1 MPPAKSHF
9 LRGVIRAHSTQLA
22 GKIFYQSAS
31 IVVREPIFK
40 VMQAGQIFAGAVAA
54 PITIKLDIVQ
64 QRRRGPLRLWFIEHA
79 GEAEGDL
86 KKRQQSI
93 PKKIRRGCL
102 DLIVDLERERF
113 VAGSAGAKPTAAV
126 RSPMGSDFS
135 VRLRLL
141 DQVVKFFATFEDR
154 LEREGGR
161 IRQADSGAEEKQK
174 CEPRFE
180 RAHARRRFWHK
191 GRCARRNRLFPSG
204 RRGHEQDWA

>member
-1 MPPAKSHF
+1 MRRMVRTHA
-9 LRGVIRAHSTQLA
+9 TQLA

-31 IVVREPIFK
+31 IVIREPILE

-54 PITIKLDIVQ
+54 PITIELDIMQ
-64 QRRRGPLRLWFIEHA
+64 QRRRCPLRLWFIEHA

-86 KKRQQSI
+86 KKRPAIHSE
-93 PKKIRRGCL
+93 KIRRGCL

-113 VAGSAGAKPTAAV
+113 VAGSDQRAAD
-126 RSPMGSDFS
+126 RGRPIADGERFPI

-161 IRQADSGAEEKQK
+161 IRQTDSGAEEKQK

-180 RAHARRRFWHK
+180 RAHARRRFGHK
-191 GRCARRNRLFPSG
+191 RRCARRNRLFPSG